1 MSIPSWARVGTRVVR
16 VDAPDPTVGD
26 EHPDRWKP
34 EVGKTYTVRAAAWSS
49 FFGEPFVLLV
59 EYAEAPKP
67 YCDSSVPYEFGFLL
81 RYFRPLIT
89 RTQADDIELFRPLLN
104 PSLDELAERNRRQGD
119 EIDAQ
124 LERLRSAIR
133 FNNAVEAA

>member
-1 MSIPSWARVGTRVVR
+1 VSIPSWARVGAKVVYIYR
-16 VDAPDPTVGD
+16 GPTPTG
-26 EHPDRWKP
+26 RYAQ
-34 EVGKTYTVRAAAWSS
+34 EVRPLAGEIYTVRDVITERDGDG
-49 FFGEPFVLLV
+49 FRLV
-59 EYAEAPKP
+59 EIRNPEMLY
-67 YCDSSVPYEFGFLL
+67 SSHDGCHVTETYFAI
-81 RYFRPLIT
+81 RSFRPLIT